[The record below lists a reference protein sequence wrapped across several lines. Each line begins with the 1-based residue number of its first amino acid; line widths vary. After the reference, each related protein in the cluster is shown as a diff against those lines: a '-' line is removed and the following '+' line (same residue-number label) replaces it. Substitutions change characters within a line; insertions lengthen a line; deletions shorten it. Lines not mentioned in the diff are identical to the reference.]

1 MFEPFAGR
9 STSFTMV
16 RVADGS
22 RSTCVI
28 VAASIFNSRRTAS
41 RSPPA
46 VNGLATGAVW
56 PDAEKQLSSAATQR
70 DSIFLFIGVCK
81 FGRVYPAV
89 LRVVDQTM
97 KIPTSLLRGCAGIQR
112 SL

>member
-28 VAASIFNSRRTAS
+28 VAASIFSSRRAAS
-41 RSPPA
+41 RASLAGDGLVSP
-46 VNGLATGAVW
+46 N
-56 PDAEKQLSSAATQR
+56 AEKQLSSAA
-70 DSIFLFIGVCK
+70 
-81 FGRVYPAV
+81 A
-89 LRVVDQTM
+89 
-97 KIPTSLLRGCAGIQR
+97 
-112 SL
+112 